1 MVHSYCYYN
10 GNCEDDD
17 LVKAII
23 SAFTNKM
30 SKGCKVKDDNMKT
43 VRKKKTN
50 SFKVYVLITVEEHN
64 VVQKDK
70 AGVKQ
75 QLIKNQRLL
84 TKTILFHL

>member
-43 VRKKKTN
+43 VRKKKQ
-50 SFKVYVLITVEEHN
+50 I
-64 VVQKDK
+64 
-70 AGVKQ
+70 
-75 QLIKNQRLL
+75 RLKFMYL
-84 TKTILFHL
+84 